1 MNKYLLNIA
10 KININLKKN
19 KNNINHS
26 YISSLINLYNI
37 ILDINNIL
45 KKKSNNT
52 FKNMFYN
59 TIMDYI
65 NIHKKIKKSITK
77 NIDPSTIKNNNLN
90 NNNNNNNSQYNN
102 RLAFYLTNLNDKYR
116 NLFITFAKTL

>member
-1 MNKYLLNIA
+1 MKKYLLNID
-10 KININLKKN
+10 KIYKNLIKN
-19 KNNINHS
+19 TNNINHP

-37 ILDINNIL
+37 ILDINNKL
-45 KKKSNNT
+45 KMKSDNT
-52 FKNMFYN
+52 NINMFYN

-102 RLAFYLTNLNDKYR
+102 RLAFYLINLNDKYR